1 MTPTNILNSLCF
13 LAVLC
18 NYSLELSPAIS
29 TFLVAFIILVFSF
42 HSIKFGITMYND
54 HFIDKAL
61 RNEHM
66 KSVLAEI
73 IAQKP
78 RFQSMPI
85 KKNWY
90 ELDAFQI
97 FFYLWSAPLLF
108 LKVQLAGFLALILI
122 FDFVSK
128 LIQSNGRGK
137 IKEAMCL

>member
-18 NYSLELSPAIS
+18 NSSLELSAATS
-29 TFLVAFIILVFSF
+29 LFLVAFIVLTFSF
-42 HSIKFGITMYND
+42 HSVKFGITMHND
-54 HFIDKAL
+54 YFIDRAL
-61 RNEHM
+61 RDQHM

-73 IAQKP
+73 ISKRP
-78 RFQSMPI
+78 KLQSMPI

-90 ELDAFQI
+90 DLDAFQI
-97 FFYLWSAPLLF
+97 FFYLWSAPLLY

-137 IKEAMCL
+137 IKEAMSL

>member
-18 NYSLELSPAIS
+18 NYSLELSPAVS
-29 TFLVAFIILVFSF
+29 VFLVTFIILVFSF

-61 RNEHM
+61 RNKHM

-73 IAQKP
+73 ISQKP
-78 RFQSMPI
+78 RLQSMPI

-90 ELDAFQI
+90 DLDAFQI
-97 FFYLWSAPLLF
+97 FFYLSR
-108 LKVQLAGFLALILI
+108 ALPPHQRSLHWKDI
-122 FDFVSK
+122 FCPFSFSK
-128 LIQSNGRGK
+128 ENQ
-137 IKEAMCL
+137 

>member
-1 MTPTNILNSLCF
+1 
-13 LAVLC
+13 
-18 NYSLELSPAIS
+18 
-29 TFLVAFIILVFSF
+29 
-42 HSIKFGITMYND
+42 
-54 HFIDKAL
+54 
-61 RNEHM
+61 M

-73 IAQKP
+73 ISKRP
-78 RFQSMPI
+78 KLQSMTI

-90 ELDAFQI
+90 DLDAFQI

-137 IKEAMCL
+137 IKEAMSL

>member
-18 NYSLELSPAIS
+18 NYSLELSPAVS
-29 TFLVAFIILVFSF
+29 VFLVTFIILVFSF

-61 RNEHM
+61 RNKHM

-108 LKVQLAGFLALILI
+108 LKVQLAGFLTLILI

-128 LIQSNGRGK
+128 LVQSNGRGK
-137 IKEAMCL
+137 IKEAMSL

>member
-54 HFIDKAL
+54 HFIDRAL
-61 RNEHM
+61 RDQHM

-73 IAQKP
+73 VSQKP
-78 RFQSMPI
+78 RLQSMPI

-90 ELDAFQI
+90 DLDAFQI
-97 FFYLWSAPLLF
+97 FFYLWSMPLLF

-137 IKEAMCL
+137 IKQVMGS

>member
-1 MTPTNILNSLCF
+1 MTPINILNSLCF

-18 NYSLELSPAIS
+18 NYSLDLSPAIS
-29 TFLVAFIILVFSF
+29 SFLVAFIILVFSL
-42 HSIKFGITMYND
+42 HSVRFGIAMYTD

-78 RFQSMPI
+78 RFHSMPI

-97 FFYLWSAPLLF
+97 FFYLWSAPLLY

-128 LIQSNGRGK
+128 LILSNGRGK
-137 IKEAMCL
+137 IKEAMSL

>member
-13 LAVLC
+13 LAILC
-18 NYSLELSPAIS
+18 NSSLELSPAVS
-29 TFLVAFIILVFSF
+29 SFLVAFIVLVFSL
-42 HSIKFGITMYND
+42 HSVKFGIVMYND

-97 FFYLWSAPLLF
+97 FFYLWSVPLLY

-137 IKEAMCL
+137 IKEAMSL

>member
-18 NYSLELSPAIS
+18 NYSLKLSPAIS
-29 TFLVAFIILVFSF
+29 SFLVAFIVLIFSF
-42 HSIKFGITMYND
+42 HSIKFGITVYND
-54 HFIDKAL
+54 HFIDRAL
-61 RNEHM
+61 RDQHM

-73 IAQKP
+73 ISKRP
-78 RFQSMPI
+78 KLQSMPI
-85 KKNWY
+85 KENWY
-90 ELDAFQI
+90 ELDSFQV
-97 FFYLWSAPLLF
+97 FFYLWSAPLLY

-137 IKEAMCL
+137 IKEAMSL

>member
-78 RFQSMPI
+78 RLQSMPI

-90 ELDAFQI
+90 ELDAFQV
-97 FFYLWSAPLLF
+97 FFYLWSVPLLY

-137 IKEAMCL
+137 IKEAMSL

>member
-1 MTPTNILNSLCF
+1 
-13 LAVLC
+13 
-18 NYSLELSPAIS
+18 
-29 TFLVAFIILVFSF
+29 
-42 HSIKFGITMYND
+42 MYND

>member
-1 MTPTNILNSLCF
+1 
-13 LAVLC
+13 
-18 NYSLELSPAIS
+18 
-29 TFLVAFIILVFSF
+29 
-42 HSIKFGITMYND
+42 MYND

-61 RNEHM
+61 RNKHM

-97 FFYLWSAPLLF
+97 FFYLWSAPLLY

-122 FDFVSK
+122 DNSRSVVFSSVELTEDFSTDRVPLLS
-128 LIQSNGRGK
+128 LSGFLWCRQIVYIIIILR
-137 IKEAMCL
+137 